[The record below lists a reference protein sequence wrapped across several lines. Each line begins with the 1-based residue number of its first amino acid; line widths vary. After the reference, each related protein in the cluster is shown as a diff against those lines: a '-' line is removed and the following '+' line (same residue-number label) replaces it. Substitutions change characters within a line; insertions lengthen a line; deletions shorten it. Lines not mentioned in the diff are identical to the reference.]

1 MAYGK
6 RKYSQRLPYGAYKFG
21 QSMARQLRFAKRQE
35 ALQEAA
41 LAASAVASQ
50 AGNNLQVR
58 RDAAIAM
65 GRGAYG
71 LGDKIR
77 RMAGSRLGKAVRR
90 GIEYG
95 INQTPFASDYQGLKA
110 AVAPQ
115 GQGLYTGMGAYQS
128 NDLIDGNLNDPIPD
142 FGGDSPEAG
151 IIVSKKEYVSE
162 IYGPARIG
170 TQRVGGVDQAIMPA
184 FEKIIVPI
192 NPGLERCFP
201 WLSQLA
207 ANYTEY
213 EQIQLI
219 FTFVSTIVES
229 SNTSNGQVG
238 QIVMATQYNTTLP
251 PYANMQQML
260 QANSPS
266 KGKITDTQ
274 YHGVE
279 CDPSAN
285 SGTVGKYIRTGPVPP
300 YSSDPSKF
308 DVGFLQIG
316 LCNIDRT
323 YENVSL
329 GQLYVSYTVRLRKPR
344 LQTTL
349 GNTITKDIFV
359 SKDTGSGT
367 NAVMG
372 LAENVSTA
380 PAYPKTVF
388 KNTLK
393 GQQNNLGVRLTY
405 EDSSVYPVAGVPT
418 NLSNATILVLTFPA
432 SYAGNVKIMLTVAGG
447 PGGATCSL
455 LFGSA
460 LGQPIAYRGNVSAIT
475 DLYGVYS
482 GAAVGDT
489 PQTTILQSD
498 SVAGSATLGSFVL
511 VTHCRVDVATNG
523 SDNAIVFPLQWQA
536 SFAVT
541 QAYLEVGE
549 YNGSFSG
556 KALNVNT
563 DDAPIFVNMNSL
575 AVEVPI

>member
-6 RKYSQRLPYGAYKFG
+6 RKYSKRLPYGAYKFG

-41 LAASAVASQ
+41 LAASAVAST
-50 AGNNLQVR
+50 AGNNLQLR

-71 LGDKIR
+71 LGDKIK
-77 RMAGSRLGKAVRR
+77 RMASSKLGKAIRR
-90 GIEYG
+90 GAEYG
-95 INQTPFASDYQGLKA
+95 IMQSPFASDYQGLKA

-115 GQGLYTGMGAYQS
+115 GHGLYTGMGSYQS

-151 IIVSKKEYVSE
+151 IIVSKKEYVCE

-170 TQRVGGVDQAIMPA
+170 TNTSVTPNVAIMPA
-184 FEKIIVPI
+184 FEKIVIPI
-192 NPGLERCFP
+192 NPGLEKCFP

-260 QANSPS
+260 QAASPS

-279 CDPSAN
+279 CDPEAN
-285 SGTVGKYIRTGPVPP
+285 SGSQGKYIRTGPIPP

-316 LCNIDRT
+316 LCNVDRT

-349 GNTITKDIFV
+349 GNTITKDIFC
-359 SKDTGSGT
+359 SKVNGDVTSVFGGAT
-367 NAVMG
+367 AVP
-372 LAENVSTA
+372 
-380 PAYPKTVF
+380 PAVWPKTVF
-388 KNTLK
+388 ASTLR
-393 GQQNNLGVRLTY
+393 GQQNNLGVRFTY
-405 EDSSVYPVAGVPT
+405 ENPGTLTSCT
-418 NLSNATILVLTFPA
+418 LLKLTFPA
-432 SYAGNVKIMLTVAGG
+432 SYAGNVKLLMSLDASGTHTFIMNTVAVGVA
-447 PGGATCSL
+447 GANTVYYS
-455 LFGSA
+455 
-460 LGQPIAYRGNVSAIT
+460 GNIVPVA
-475 DLYGVYS
+475 DLYGVTH
-482 GAAVGDT
+482 GG
-489 PQTTILQSD
+489 ISD
-498 SVAGSATLGSFVL
+498 SPQDTLL
-511 VTHCRVDVATNG
+511 VTSSVSSVNGVLYVHHVRIDVATNG
-523 SDNAIVFPLQWQA
+523 TDNAIFLPLQYGGA
-536 SFAVT
+536 MT
-541 QAYLEVGE
+541 INQAYLELGE

-556 KALNVNT
+556 KALNVNSE
-563 DDAPIFVNMNSL
+563 DAPIFVNMNSL
-575 AVEVPI
+575 AVEKPDP